1 MRQTKLSRRIFRN
14 IYDHEPHRISDL
26 LQWKLGRKTAPER
39 ESIDLSESQAFD
51 PSYRSSPV
59 PTISS
64 SSATESVRL
73 TWIGHSTF
81 LIQHLGKNILTDP
94 IFGNC
99 QPLPIRSL
107 RRAVPPGIS
116 IEDLPRIHDV
126 LVSHSHYDHLD
137 LPSVRALRKD
147 VRYWTPEGLSQWFRR
162 RGIRDCSEL
171 SWWRSAQLS
180 PEIAIHS
187 VPAQH
192 GSGRTPFDRN
202 RSHWCGWV
210 IESAKR
216 TVYFA
221 GDTGYS
227 ASFTD
232 IGERFGGFDMTILP
246 IGAYKPRW
254 LMKPVHLDPADAVQ
268 AHLDLKSRLS
278 VACHFGTF
286 QLTDEPLGEPP
297 ALLARQLGLRRIDPA
312 SFRVLDAGQT
322 IDV

>member
-1 MRQTKLSRRIFRN
+1 MIPSDNKRLLAALNENWQAEMEGFSTYSALAKNESDPHHRN
-14 IYDHEPHRISDL
+14 
-26 LQWKLGRKTAPER
+26 
-39 ESIDLSESQAFD
+39 
-51 PSYRSSPV
+51 
-59 PTISS
+59 
-64 SSATESVRL
+64 
-73 TWIGHSTF
+73 
-81 LIQHLGKNILTDP
+81 
-94 IFGNC
+94 
-99 QPLPIRSL
+99 
-107 RRAVPPGIS
+107 
-116 IEDLPRIHDV
+116 
-126 LVSHSHYDHLD
+126 
-137 LPSVRALRKD
+137 ALR
-147 VRYWTPEGLSQWFRR
+147 GLATAEKHHADLWAER
-162 RGIRDCSEL
+162 IK
-171 SWWRSAQLS
+171 ALS

-216 TVYFA
+216 TIYFA

-227 ASFTD
+227 PSFTD
-232 IGERFGGFDMTILP
+232 IGGRFGGFDITILP
-246 IGAYKPRW
+246 IGVYKPRW

-297 ALLARQLGLRRIDPA
+297 ALLACQLGLKRIDPA